1 MNKKDLILVVNVGS
15 TSYKYQLLHM
25 GQGKSLAKGKIEN
38 VFTDKA
44 DYSWSQGTNGAKEVL
59 DATSGYG
66 PCIQRMIEVLTDK
79 ERGVIFALDDIGA
92 VGFKAVLA
100 GEGYSVSFVT
110 EELLSQM
117 EKYIFVAPAHNPPY
131 IEAMRTFASL
141 MPGTPLVASFETGF
155 HRTIPEAAH
164 VYPLP
169 REYREKYGLRKYG
182 FHGASHSYVA
192 WKIPQV
198 VGKEDI
204 RIISCH
210 LGGSSSLCAIKDGT
224 SIDTSMG
231 FSPQAGIPNNNR
243 NGDMDVFAVLYLM
256 EMEGLSP
263 TDMREILS
271 KKSGLLGLSG
281 ISGDMRALKAS
292 SDPQAKLTVEH
303 MVNSVKKYIGSFAAQ
318 LNGVD
323 VITFSG
329 GIGEN
334 DADLRQKV
342 LENMDYL
349 GVKLDEERNKTAV
362 GDLPADGVVIS
373 AADSRVKVIALP
385 TNEEWMVAMNAHKLI
400 SEVEA

>member
-38 VFTDKA
+38 VFTGKA
-44 DYSWSQGTNGAKEVL
+44 DYSWSQGTAGAKEVL
-59 DATSGYG
+59 DAATGYG
-66 PCIQRMIEVLTDK
+66 PCIQRMIEVLTDQ
-79 ERGVIFALDDIGA
+79 EQGVISSLGEIGA

-155 HRTIPEAAH
+155 HRTIPEEAH

-169 REYREKYGLRKYG
+169 KEYREKYGLRKYG

-198 VGKEDI
+198 VGREDV

-210 LGGSSSLCAIKDGT
+210 LGGSSSLCAIRDGK

-292 SDPQAKLTVEH
+292 HDPAAKLTVDH
-303 MVNSVKKYIGSFAAQ
+303 MVHSVKKYIGSFAAE

-334 DADLRQKV
+334 DAQLRQKV
-342 LENMDYL
+342 LEHMDYL
-349 GVKLDEERNKTAV
+349 GVKLDEESNKAAV

-373 AADSRVKVIALP
+373 AADSKVKVIALP